1 MKTIR
6 SKLILIFIAIVLLP
20 LLPIIWLVNGLVQ
33 QSYRI
38 GVNPQ
43 VEAALG
49 SGVEYSREL
58 YRIRKE
64 HLLET
69 LSQALSAQT
78 VRQLLEHAPIPAENF
93 RLPESDGNWQFQSLQ
108 VYDAAGNLLRQVGVP
123 GAPSTALNGG
133 HFAQA
138 AEAPEGK
145 ILFTNRQENLFIALE
160 KRSAGG
166 KTGYLALVA
175 ALPEGFLRD
184 TDRSLEVYQLYRTL
198 ALSPASIPR
207 GFLYVFVLL
216 TVMILLATMG
226 IAAWLSRRL
235 TRSIGELVKGTQE
248 VGRGNLDYRV
258 QAQGHDEIGE
268 LARHFNRMAGEL
280 KNFQERAIYL
290 EKMAAWQEIA
300 RRLAHEIKN
309 PLTPIQLT
317 MQQMVDQYRGED
329 RNYRQLLQECQGIIS
344 EEIENLRRLVQE
356 FSDFGRLPELHL
368 SESDLHTLI
377 REVQRLYPHREIR
390 LELAGSVPPLLLDE
404 DRIRRVLINLVENAI
419 QADPAN
425 HPIVIRSRLAENR
438 VEVSVSDQ
446 GEGILPEAQEKIF
459 QPYFSTK
466 SSGIGLGLAITRKM
480 VEEHEGKI
488 WVESKPGEGSTFT
501 FTLPIK
507 GRVI

>member
-6 SKLILIFIAIVLLP
+6 SKLILIFIGMVLLP
-20 LLPIIWLVNGLVQ
+20 LLPIVWLVNGLVQ

-64 HLLET
+64 HLLEA
-69 LSQALSAQT
+69 LSQALSRET
-78 VRQLLEHAPIPAENF
+78 VQRLLQNAPVLPEHF
-93 RLPESDGNWQFQSLQ
+93 RLPESAGEWQFRSLQ
-108 VYDAAGNLLRQVGVP
+108 VYDAAGNLLRQVSAP
-123 GAPSTALNGG
+123 GAPPSALNGG
-133 HFAQA
+133 QFAQA
-138 AEAPEGK
+138 AETPEGK
-145 ILFTNRQENLFIALE
+145 IILTNRQENVFIAIE

-166 KTGYLALVA
+166 KTGYLALIA
-175 ALPEGFLRD
+175 ALPEEFLRD
-184 TDRSLEVYQLYRTL
+184 TDRSLEIYQLYRTL

-207 GFLYVFVLL
+207 GFLYAFVLL
-216 TVMILLATMG
+216 AAMILLATIG

-235 TRSIGELVKGTQE
+235 TRSIGELARGTQE

-258 QAQGHDEIGE
+258 QAQGSDEIGE

-280 KNFQERAIYL
+280 KNFQERTIYL

-329 RNYRQLLQECQGIIS
+329 REYRQLLQECRGIIS

-368 SESDLHTLI
+368 GEGDLHTLI
-377 REVQRLYPHREIR
+377 REVQRLYPHREIQ
-390 LELAGSVPPLLLDE
+390 LDLAGGVPVLLLDE

-419 QADPAN
+419 QADPGN
-425 HPIVIRSRLAENR
+425 HPVVIRTRLAENR
-438 VEVSVSDQ
+438 VEVSVSDR
-446 GEGILPEAQEKIF
+446 GGGIPPEAQEKIF

-488 WVESKPGEGSTFT
+488 WVESKPGAGSKFT

-507 GRVI
+507 ERVI